1 MQRCS
6 NRISQ
11 ALKHLTGK
19 GRTAPHTKRSQ
30 GSSQHKTNTLMPKK
44 PESASSI
51 TLPNYQG
58 LMAGSRTSAGKRPG
72 CWPPWS
78 CQGLNCF
85 PTTPLSRISQTPHFP
100 SAVPSFTLDYTH
112 KAPCISH
119 PPLGAPG
126 NRAQNSST
134 QQANPWPTAATDPA
148 GQSEALPVP
157 PCTGT
162 IPWNQHFLSFIP
174 ELPKQQAWQVKLT
187 THCSAPF
194 QGKSD
199 PGARELLWSSAEP
212 QEMQTSCDKDDT
224 PRGND
229 PQGLTTTTVC
239 SS

>member
-85 PTTPLSRISQTPHFP
+85 PTTPLSRISQTLHFP

-112 KAPCISH
+112 KAPAFLTH
-119 PPLGAPG
+119 LWEHLGTEH
-126 NRAQNSST
+126 R
-134 QQANPWPTAATDPA
+134 TAALSKQTR
-148 GQSEALPVP
+148 GQLQLQILQVRVR
-157 PCTGT
+157 PCQSLLVQEQSHGT
-162 IPWNQHFLSFIP
+162 NISCHLSQSFP
-174 ELPKQQAWQVKLT
+174 
-187 THCSAPF
+187 
-194 QGKSD
+194 
-199 PGARELLWSSAEP
+199 SS
-212 QEMQTSCDKDDT
+212 
-224 PRGND
+224 RHGR
-229 PQGLTTTTVC
+229 
-239 SS
+239 